1 MSESKVLDEMEET
14 YKNLLVSIGEDPERE
29 GKLEQLRSHK

>member
-1 MSESKVLDEMEET
+1 MSESKVLDQMEET

-29 GKLEQLRSHK
+29 GKLEQLKFHK